1 MTDAERI
8 SYYQAYIDKLK
19 KEDEIRAKQQAKLA
33 KEQEAMAANG
43 GGIEGNDM
51 LEAKKNGEMLAKNSK
66 QASILAPKNEGNPRL
81 SGQGGLFYFYNPSTL
96 AYGKAEFKKNWGS
109 RAHKE
114 NWRTVISKSSD
125 AKNTDDNA
133 DVADENSDE
142 KDKVDDVRYNTD
154 FYISQ
159 LPTTQKEADSL
170 AKERNFAYYQL
181 GVIYKEKFKEYK
193 RAADKLEKLLESQPE
208 ERLVLPSMY
217 HLYKI
222 YEIIDQDKAVAMKGR
237 IIGQYPDSRYA
248 QILSN
253 SNSESLAS
261 LSPEVAYNNLFKRY
275 QEGDYRNAL
284 AEVELAV
291 DQYTGDE
298 TVSKFELLKARII
311 GKLRGIDEYKKAL
324 NFVALNY
331 PNSAEGKEAEALLG
345 TDVPALAKLEFS
357 GSETT
362 SWKILYLAKD
372 PAEKNTKNLVDK
384 VKKFLTDRNWKSLKM
399 SFDVYTEEYNFVVI
413 HGMVSEENAKSI
425 ATILKDFK
433 EYKVPDVPII
443 ISGQNY
449 EIVQMKK
456 NIGDYLA
463 NPVLNPKSVTDQLPS
478 KARIAAA
485 PTNAPPAKRADRE
498 EKTETTSPKSVS
510 PITPPG
516 ANQNPRGQKVEEKS
530 RNSQP
535 PSLTNPPM
543 DAAPKK

>member
-1 MTDAERI
+1 
-8 SYYQAYIDKLK
+8 
-19 KEDEIRAKQQAKLA
+19 
-33 KEQEAMAANG
+33 
-43 GGIEGNDM
+43 
-51 LEAKKNGEMLAKNSK
+51 
-66 QASILAPKNEGNPRL
+66 
-81 SGQGGLFYFYNPSTL
+81 
-96 AYGKAEFKKNWGS
+96 
-109 RAHKE
+109 
-114 NWRTVISKSSD
+114 
-125 AKNTDDNA
+125 
-133 DVADENSDE
+133 
-142 KDKVDDVRYNTD
+142 
-154 FYISQ
+154 
-159 LPTTQKEADSL
+159 
-170 AKERNFAYYQL
+170 YQL
-181 GVIYKEKFKEYK
+181 GVIYKEKFKEYQ

-498 EKTETTSPKSVS
+498 EKTDTTSPKSVS

-535 PSLTNPPM
+535 PSLT
-543 DAAPKK
+543 

>member
-1 MTDAERI
+1 
-8 SYYQAYIDKLK
+8 
-19 KEDEIRAKQQAKLA
+19 
-33 KEQEAMAANG
+33 
-43 GGIEGNDM
+43 
-51 LEAKKNGEMLAKNSK
+51 
-66 QASILAPKNEGNPRL
+66 
-81 SGQGGLFYFYNPSTL
+81 
-96 AYGKAEFKKNWGS
+96 
-109 RAHKE
+109 
-114 NWRTVISKSSD
+114 D

-181 GVIYKEKFKEYK
+181 GVIYKEKFKEYQ

-253 SNSESLAS
+253 SNSESLAN
-261 LSPEVAYNNLFKRY
+261 LSPEVAYNNLFKQY
-275 QEGDYRNAL
+275 LQGDYRNAL

-298 TVSKFELLKARII
+298 TVPKFELLKARII

-372 PAEKNTKNLVDK
+372 P
-384 VKKFLTDRNWKSLKM
+384 
-399 SFDVYTEEYNFVVI
+399 
-413 HGMVSEENAKSI
+413 
-425 ATILKDFK
+425 
-433 EYKVPDVPII
+433 
-443 ISGQNY
+443 
-449 EIVQMKK
+449 
-456 NIGDYLA
+456 
-463 NPVLNPKSVTDQLPS
+463 
-478 KARIAAA
+478 
-485 PTNAPPAKRADRE
+485 
-498 EKTETTSPKSVS
+498 
-510 PITPPG
+510 
-516 ANQNPRGQKVEEKS
+516 
-530 RNSQP
+530 
-535 PSLTNPPM
+535 
-543 DAAPKK
+543 